1 MSRRI
6 LVLNAGS
13 SSLKFGVYALG
24 SERTPRLQL
33 NGAVTR
39 LPHQPHLRITDASG
53 AVLADEAWAAADGS
67 VEAAL
72 TRLLR
77 LFADSGEAPDAV
89 GHRIVHGGLAF
100 RGPARL
106 DDAALGQLRSLC
118 PLAPLHQPFNLQA
131 VAAAR
136 AAFPDAVQV
145 GALSL
150 IHI

>member
-1 MSRRI
+1 MSGRI

-24 SERTPRLQL
+24 SDRAPRLQL

-53 AVLADEAWAAADGS
+53 AVLADEAWASADGS

-100 RGPARL
+100 RAPDRTLTEEEASEARL
-106 DDAALGQLRSLC
+106 KAAE
-118 PLAPLHQPFNLQA
+118 LAKERF
-131 VAAAR
+131 
-136 AAFPDAVQV
+136 
-145 GALSL
+145 GAEMRG
-150 IHI
+150 